1 MEKNITRRDFLGTAA
16 GAAAFTIIRPGMVKG
31 AEANS
36 KVKLGLIGCGGRGTW
51 LADIFAKHGGYEL
64 WAAADYFEE
73 RVNAFGEK
81 FAIPAARRFTT
92 LSGYK
97 KLLECGVEAVAVE
110 TPAYFHPEQ
119 AAAGVEA
126 GCHVYVAKPVAV
138 DIPGCKMIE
147 ESGKKATEKGLCF
160 LVDFQTRTNE
170 FFIEAV
176 LRVHDGTIGE
186 IAFGEATYHC
196 DRLGIQAQPGTPE
209 ARLLNWFFEKTLS
222 GDIITE
228 QNIHTLD
235 VMNWV
240 MGVPPLLATGTGG
253 RKVRVDVGDCWDHFA
268 VLYQYPNGVG
278 ITFSSRQFAGYGTP
292 EGIKNRMFGS
302 KGVLETEYG
311 GNVMIRGENSYRGG
325 KTPQIYYEGAA
336 QNVKT
341 FYDNIVGKKFDN
353 PTVAPSVASNRI
365 TILGRTAAY
374 ENRQVS
380 WEENLRSESRMEP
393 DLKGLKA

>member
-1 MEKNITRRDFLGTAA
+1 MKKELTRRDFLGTAA
-16 GAAAFTIIRPGMVKG
+16 GAAVFTIVRPGLVKG

-81 FAIPAARRFTT
+81 YAIPAARRFNT

-97 KLLECGVEAVAVE
+97 KLLESGVEAVAVE

-119 AAAGVEA
+119 AAAAVEA

-138 DIPGCKMIE
+138 DIPGCRTIE
-147 ESGKKATEKGLCF
+147 ESGEKATAKGLCF

-176 LRVHDGTIGE
+176 RRVHDGTIGE

-235 VMNWV
+235 VMSWI

-253 RKVRVDVGDCWDHFA
+253 RKVRIDVGDCWDHFA

-341 FYDNIVGKKFDN
+341 FYDNIVGKKYDN

>member
-1 MEKNITRRDFLGTAA
+1 
-16 GAAAFTIIRPGMVKG
+16 
-31 AEANS
+31 
-36 KVKLGLIGCGGRGTW
+36 
-51 LADIFAKHGGYEL
+51 
-64 WAAADYFEE
+64 
-73 RVNAFGEK
+73 
-81 FAIPAARRFTT
+81 
-92 LSGYK
+92 
-97 KLLECGVEAVAVE
+97 
-110 TPAYFHPEQ
+110 
-119 AAAGVEA
+119 
-126 GCHVYVAKPVAV
+126 
-138 DIPGCKMIE
+138 
-147 ESGKKATEKGLCF
+147 
-160 LVDFQTRTNE
+160 
-170 FFIEAV
+170 
-176 LRVHDGTIGE
+176 
-186 IAFGEATYHC
+186 
-196 DRLGIQAQPGTPE
+196 
-209 ARLLNWFFEKTLS
+209 
-222 GDIITE
+222 
-228 QNIHTLD
+228 
-235 VMNWV
+235 MNWI

-311 GNVMIRGENSYRGG
+311 GNVMIRGETSYRGG

-341 FYDNIVGKKFDN
+341 FYENIVGKKFDN

-380 WEENLRSESRMEP
+380 WEEILHSESRMEP